1 MRRDELYPG
10 VTRVRLETEDAALFR
25 DVSFADVSGEYLRQ
39 TGFACT
45 VRPVYRLKA
54 VGEDGAVKRTANGEV
69 VVFDEGETTLLRVSH
84 AATLRF
90 ACPAGAVLTGL
101 GQHEDGVFDYSDGIE
116 RLYQH
121 NMKIAIPFLL
131 SSAGWGLLIEAG
143 CAMRYRGRPGGFTF
157 ELDAVDNLS
166 YVVIRGDD
174 CADVMRKLAA
184 LVGRPALL
192 PKWAYGYVQSKER
205 YTCADELI
213 DVTRQFRQRNIGL
226 DCIVLDWM
234 SWRDG
239 CWGDKT
245 PDAARFPDV
254 KALTDALHGM
264 DARLMV
270 SVWPNCAKGR
280 DCDEFEAGGHFL
292 PGSRIYNAFSPA
304 ARELYWRQCRRFWMD
319 GGADALWCDSCEPIT
334 DPDWCGPDKR
344 DEDERMRLL
353 TEASALR
360 MDPER
365 MNDYGA
371 CHLRGLSEHWR
382 RDYPGKRPVLLSRSG
397 GIDSSALGAILWSG
411 DVAARWEVLAKQV
424 TEGIKAA
431 LSGICWWTLD
441 IGAFFVG
448 RKEPWFWRGDYP
460 NGVEDPGYRELYVRW
475 LQFGAMLPVFRSHG
489 TDTPREPWRFGGEDS
504 PEYRA
509 VCGMIDLRY
518 RLLPYIY
525 ASAKQS
531 CREGIPMLRA
541 MLLAFPGEAALAGLH
556 DQFMLGDAL
565 LAKPVTK
572 ALADGGAET
581 EVALPAGG
589 WYDLFTLA
597 YREGGGTA
605 TVPTPLGRFPAF
617 ARAGAIL
624 PLAEGAKCAAEAA
637 PREIWVFCG
646 GDGRFEL
653 YDDAGDGFGE
663 GCTIPLRFDQ
673 GGGALT
679 FGAVR
684 GELPGPMDLE
694 ARFIL
699 PDGGQRVQAVRYGGE
714 PLTVR
719 LDDAKKAPT
728 KALYGD
734 GCKSRETNTEMQP

>member
-1 MRRDELYPG
+1 MRRIELSPG
-10 VTRVRLETEDAALFR
+10 VTRVTLETEDASLFR
-25 DVSFADVSGEYLRQ
+25 DVSFSDASGEYLRQ
-39 TGFACT
+39 TGYACAP
-45 VRPVYRLKA
+45 RPVYRLKA
-54 VGEDGAVKRTANGEV
+54 AGEGGAVKRTANGEV
-69 VVFDEGETTLLRVSH
+69 VVFDEGETNLLRVCHS
-84 AATLRF
+84 ATLRF

-101 GQHEDGVFDYSDGIE
+101 GQHEDGVFDYSDGQE

-143 CAMRYRGRPGGFTF
+143 CAMRYRGRPGGFVF
-157 ELDAVDNLS
+157 ELDAVESLS
-166 YVVIRGDD
+166 YVVIRGGD
-174 CADVMRKLAA
+174 CAEVLEKLMA

-192 PKWAYGYVQSKER
+192 PKWAYGYIQSKER
-205 YTCADELI
+205 YTCSDELI
-213 DVTRQFRQRNIGL
+213 DVTRQFRQRGLGL

-234 SWRDG
+234 SWNDG

-254 KALTDALHGM
+254 KALTDALHAM

-304 ARELYWRQCRRFWMD
+304 ARELYWRQCRRYWMD

-334 DPDWCGPDKR
+334 DPDWCGADKR

-371 CHLRGLSEHWR
+371 QHLRGLSEHWR

-411 DVAARWEVLAKQV
+411 DVAARWEVLEKQV

-431 LSGICWWTLD
+431 LSGLCWWTLD
-441 IGAFFVG
+441 IGAFFVD

-460 NGVEDPGYRELYVRW
+460 GGVDDPGYRELYVRW
-475 LQFGAMLPVFRSHG
+475 FQFGAMLPVFRSHG
-489 TDTPREPWRFGGEDS
+489 TDTPREPWRFGNEDS

-509 VCGMIDLRY
+509 IRGMIELRY
-518 RLLPYIY
+518 RLMPYIY
-525 ASAKQS
+525 SSAAQS
-531 CREGIPMLRA
+531 CRTGLPMLRA
-541 MLLAFPGEAALAGLH
+541 MMLAFPREAVLAGMH

-565 LAKPVTK
+565 LARPVTK
-572 ALADGGAET
+572 PLSAGGAQAT
-581 EVALPAGG
+581 IQLPAGG
-589 WYDLFTLA
+589 WYDLFTLE
-597 YREGGGTA
+597 YREGGGE
-605 TVPTPLGRFPAF
+605 VSIPTPLGRFPAF
-617 ARAGAIL
+617 VRAGSIL

-637 PREIWVFCG
+637 TREIWVFRG
-646 GDGRFEL
+646 ADGRFEL
-653 YDDAGDGFGE
+653 YDDAGDGDDAGWTVPLAYDDDLGE
-663 GCTIPLRFDQ
+663 L
-673 GGGALT
+673 A

-684 GELPGPMDLE
+684 GRLPQPMDVE
-694 ARFIL
+694 VRFIQE
-699 PDGGQRVQAVRYGGE
+699 DGGQRALPVRYTGE
-714 PLTVR
+714 ALTVR
-719 LDDAKKAPT
+719 LDDAKAAPA
-728 KALYGD
+728 KALYV
-734 GCKSRETNTEMQP
+734 EPY